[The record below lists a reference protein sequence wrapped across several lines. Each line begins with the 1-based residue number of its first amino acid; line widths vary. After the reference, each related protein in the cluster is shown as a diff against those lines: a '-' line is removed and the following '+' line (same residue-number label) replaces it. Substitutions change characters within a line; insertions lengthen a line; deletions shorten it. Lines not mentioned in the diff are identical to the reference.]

1 MSLLWF
7 PPIWGCSVL
16 CVFSKSSIYLELE
29 IQCCVEVKAFIP
41 PQAKTASSEAS
52 TCT

>member
-1 MSLLWF
+1 MSLVV
-7 PPIWGCSVL
+7 PPNMGMFSAL
-16 CVFSKSSIYLELE
+16 CFQQVISLELE